1 LEYTNGKITNL
12 MSTDSSRIDFAAG
25 FFHQGW
31 TTFVQFGIVI
41 VILVINIGP
50 SAFAGVG
57 LMFVVSP
64 IVTKVVRILNKKR
77 SRANVFT
84 DARIRSIQEILSS
97 IRAIKIYTWE
107 MPFLKKVLEIRHKE
121 LQLVKVSLLLRN
133 GTNAVSMALPIYASI
148 LAFITYSAT
157 GHPLQ
162 VGNIFSSL
170 TLFNSMRLP
179 LQFLPRVI
187 SSTIDAW
194 VAIQRIQGLLLTD
207 ELEKPCIDYNHE
219 DAITVDKATFV
230 WEKIEDNVE
239 EHEKSEKGKKG
250 KDKKG
255 EAKGGRGGGKG
266 EWGGGERGT
275 ATSDVVEQPK
285 KYNGPQFN
293 SLPDLSFTIA
303 RGEFIIIV
311 GEIGSGKS
319 SLLSALVNEMRR
331 SAGSLT
337 IGGSVAYCPQTA
349 WVMNA
354 TLREN
359 ILFGKEFDAEKY
371 DQIISD
377 CALEADIA
385 MLPSADATEIGERGV
400 TLSGGQKARVNIARA
415 AYSDA
420 DIYLLDDPLSAVDA
434 HVGYHL
440 MDQCICRLL
449 AGKTRILVTHQ
460 LQVLQRSKADR
471 IFCLEEGRIVESGTY
486 DELISRDGD
495 FSRLLRKYTNDD
507 EDVEEIEEEIA
518 PLPPDKKPEKTGNR
532 LMEKEERV
540 TGSIKWQVYS
550 TYARMGGGLWT
561 IPAILFAVALYNTV
575 NVMTGVWLSAWTDN
589 KYNLSNDIYML
600 VYACLGFSQAIF
612 IFTYGVALTITGN
625 RATEKM
631 HDQVPLFANHLT
643 SGFKS
648 HYASSNVVLRHDTFR
663 TDHQS
668 LLQGCRYHG
677 QSQFR
682 FLSNVSTEHGHDCSY
697 SLPYRRHLLLVHSGS
712 PTSGPALPVR
722 CQFLSLHR

>member
-25 FFHQGW
+25 FIHQGW
-31 TTFVQFGIVI
+31 TTFIQFGIVI
-41 VILVINIGP
+41 VLLVVNIGP

-64 IVTKVVRILNKKR
+64 IVTKVIRILYKKR
-77 SRANVFT
+77 RRANVFT
-84 DARIRSIQEILSS
+84 DARIRSTQEILSS
-97 IRAIKIYTWE
+97 IRAIKFYTWE

-121 LQLVKVSLLLRN
+121 LRLVKISLLLRN
-133 GTNAVSMALPIYASI
+133 GTNAVSMALPVYASI

-162 VGNIFSSL
+162 AGNIFSSL
-170 TLFNSMRLP
+170 TLFNSMRYP
-179 LQFLPRVI
+179 LMFLPRVI

-194 VAIQRIQGLLLTD
+194 VAIQRLQGLLLAD
-207 ELEKPCIDYNHE
+207 ELEKPCIDYDHE
-219 DAITVDKATFV
+219 DAVTVDKGTFV
-230 WEKIEDNVE
+230 WEMVENNVE

-250 KDKKG
+250 KDKKKDKKG
-255 EAKGGRGGGKG
+255 EGKGGRGGGKG
-266 EWGGGERGT
+266 EWGGGGRWG
-275 ATSDVVEQPK
+275 AKSDVVEQPK
-285 KYNGPQFN
+285 KHNGPQFN
-293 SLPDLSFTIA
+293 SLPDLSFSIS
-303 RGEFIIIV
+303 RGELIIIV

-337 IGGSVAYCPQTA
+337 IGGRVAYCPQTA

-354 TLREN
+354 TLRQN
-359 ILFGKEFDAEKY
+359 ILFGKEFDAKKY

-385 MLPSADATEIGERGV
+385 MLPSGDATEIGERGV

-415 AYSDA
+415 AYNDA

-434 HVGYHL
+434 HVGHHL
-440 MDQCICRLL
+440 MDQCISRLL

-471 IFCLEEGRIVESGTY
+471 IFCLEEGRVVESGTY

-495 FSRLLRKYTNDD
+495 FSRLLRKYTNEDND
-507 EDVEEIEEEIA
+507 DVEDIEEEIA
-518 PLPPDKKPEKTGNR
+518 PPVPGKKPEKTGNR

-540 TGSIKWQVYS
+540 TGSVKWKVYS
-550 TYARMGGGLWT
+550 AYARMGGGLWT
-561 IPAILFAVALYNTV
+561 IPAILFAVALYNV
-575 NVMTGVWLSAWTDN
+575 LNVMTGVWLSAWTDN
-589 KYNLSNDIYML
+589 KYNISNEMYIV

-612 IFTYGVALTITGN
+612 ICAYGVALTVTGN

-631 HDQVPLFANHLT
+631 HDQVPLFASRLT
-643 SGFKS
+643 SGFTTYYS
-648 HYASSNVVLRHDTFR
+648 SSNVVL
-663 TDHQS
+663 
-668 LLQGCRYHG
+668 
-677 QSQFR
+677 
-682 FLSNVSTEHGHDCSY
+682 
-697 SLPYRRHLLLVHSGS
+697 
-712 PTSGPALPVR
+712 
-722 CQFLSLHR
+722 